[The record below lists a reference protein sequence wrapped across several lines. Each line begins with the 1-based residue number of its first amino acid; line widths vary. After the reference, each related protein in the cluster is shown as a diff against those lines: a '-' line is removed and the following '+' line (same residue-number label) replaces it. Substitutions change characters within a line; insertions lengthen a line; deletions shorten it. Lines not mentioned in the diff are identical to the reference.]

1 MAGGGRSRGGATS
14 RRAVELRSAL
24 DEMRRKRELT
34 SGSHI
39 RPDKYLVMPRG
50 LSAGLERTVRESGV
64 TMRVLHLSST
74 RVLRSPLPMHR
85 ARICVGRFSVQA
97 APPRL
102 STKPRRR
109 STHRPRLPPLPAKA
123 AAVASRR
130 PARNGP
136 AGRAHRSSRWPHAPS
151 IRGGLALAARR
162 APRARG
168 LCSLNAKAG

>member
-1 MAGGGRSRGGATS
+1 MRELNCWGRYPLPIITS
-14 RRAVELRSAL
+14 KSERLCGWGELRLNPS
-24 DEMRRKRELT
+24 
-34 SGSHI
+34 
-39 RPDKYLVMPRG
+39 
-50 LSAGLERTVRESGV
+50 
-64 TMRVLHLSST
+64 MRVLHLCST
-74 RVLRSPLPMHR
+74 RVLRSPLPVHR
-85 ARICVGRFSVQA
+85 ARICAGRFSVQA

-151 IRGGLALAARR
+151 IRGGLALAALR
-162 APRARG
+162 ALAARARG
-168 LCSLNAKAG
+168 TEKLDRWGWVGWRGGPDWFGLAGWVG

>member
-1 MAGGGRSRGGATS
+1 MRELNCWGRYPLPIITS
-14 RRAVELRSAL
+14 KSERLCGWGELRLNPS
-24 DEMRRKRELT
+24 
-34 SGSHI
+34 
-39 RPDKYLVMPRG
+39 
-50 LSAGLERTVRESGV
+50 
-64 TMRVLHLSST
+64 MRVLHLCST
-74 RVLRSPLPMHR
+74 RVLRSPLPVHR
-85 ARICVGRFSVQA
+85 ARICAGRFSVQA

-136 AGRAHRSSRWPHAPS
+136 AGRAHRSSRWPHVPS

-168 LCSLNAKAG
+168 LCSLNAKAGQLRGRLGRGGLAGWWEPGLD